1 MRFAQLYYTSCETGL
16 SGFAGFQFNA
26 VTPGL
31 TPELLRTVES
41 LTAYKPPRWVS
52 PRPAAAEVASCPVNL
67 VYITEPAPILARV
80 VFIGLDFSQRSG
92 NYFAHALVSQEL
104 VGFGEILPI
113 ELWESPIWVSKPV
126 SDTELRVL
134 HELPPS
140 AQGSGLSRVE
150 VDRFARDA
158 GRAEPLAA
166 LLTAAEDAIL
176 RDGRPIVIV
185 HPDTAVAARWIGA
198 VSYLLPRAVAR
209 RLTFAT
215 YHHNPGYVDVHM
227 IGTVPDSDFG
237 LTETAFLSYLVLE
250 PAATHLGDVV
260 PGPAAALLVRA
271 GPGRA
276 AALWDQAA
284 RLASVATEAMEGLED
299 WHPALVMA
307 ALSDGPEV
315 TIADL
320 DVLASWL
327 PRHANQVAPGQRAA
341 VLRGFLDD
349 AACRPQHLAALGVLA
364 RLVADPELTARI
376 ERKAVTEELRSAG
389 SDPPG
394 EFATGVPIVTEEG
407 RTFAAAECAK
417 RLTEASARTSVALL
431 GWSTSLSLE
440 LPEEALRRCGEQVL
454 GPQLVTAPDE
464 DTLGVVAGARA
475 LAEGVL
481 AHLTAVVAVQPDAVV
496 TVFAMGLDD
505 ITGGFPGLVPD
516 DLQEALLV
524 ARAGKRPQDRV
535 PDLRQF
541 LGHRHRWVSADLLC
555 RLWPEGRWTVA
566 EARSVADTFEPDQLR
581 SDPVY
586 SWIAQAVLEPPA
598 DEGYLVPYAEL
609 GKILAACTVDRAL
622 PEPARRRLDSFRSTE
637 QLIEQARDSEG
648 KAQAQLVRRLAGSD
662 ASLDGPA
669 QDLSRQALV
678 ALLDQLAGSR
688 YLPTA
693 VEAYPAAVIS
703 AFLRSARRRL
713 AATPRD
719 VTAAALL
726 FRSLSSLQRKGDQ
739 KLAPGL
745 DRTLGE
751 ELKRWR
757 RTDLNA
763 MEETLRQVNAEVADQ
778 FAGWRQKRLATQ
790 LRRSWRRL
798 VTGHPEGG
806 P

>member
-1 MRFAQLYYTSCETGL
+1 MGFAQLYYTSCETGL

-26 VTPGL
+26 VTQGI

-52 PRPAAAEVASCPVNL
+52 PRPVAAEVAACPVNL
-67 VYITEPAPILARV
+67 VYVTEPAPIVARV
-80 VFIGLDFSQRSG
+80 VFVGLDFSQRSG
-92 NYFAHALVSQEL
+92 NYFAHALVSQER
-104 VGFGEILPI
+104 VPFGEMLPI
-113 ELWESPIWVSKPV
+113 ELWESPIWASEPV
-126 SDTELRVL
+126 PRTDLPALPELG
-134 HELPPS
+134 PS
-140 AQGSGLSRVE
+140 ARGTGLTRVE

-158 GRAEPLAA
+158 GRAEQLAA
-166 LLTAAEDAIL
+166 LLTAAEEAIL

-185 HPDTAVAARWIGA
+185 DPDTTVAAHWIAA

-215 YHHNPGYVDVHM
+215 YHHNPGYVDAHM

-237 LTETAFLSYLVLE
+237 LTETAFRSYVVVE
-250 PAATHLGDVV
+250 PAATHLGGVV

-276 AALWDQAA
+276 AALWDEATG
-284 RLASVATEAMEGLED
+284 LTSVDSEAVEA

-307 ALSDGPEV
+307 ALLGGPEV
-315 TIADL
+315 GIADL
-320 DVLASWL
+320 DVLAAWL
-327 PRHANQVAPGQRAA
+327 LRSADQVAPGQRAA
-341 VLRGFLDD
+341 VLRAFLDD
-349 AACRPQHLAALGVLA
+349 AAFRPQHLAALGVLS

-376 ERKAVTEELRSAG
+376 ERKAVTEELRRAG
-389 SDPPG
+389 SDPGG
-394 EFATGVPIVTEEG
+394 EFTTGVPIVTAEG
-407 RTFAAAECAK
+407 RIFAAAQCVE
-417 RLTEASARTSVALL
+417 RLAEASARTSIALL
-431 GWSTSLSLE
+431 GWSTELRLE
-440 LPEEALRRCGEQVL
+440 LPEEALRACGEQVL

-464 DTLGVVAGARA
+464 DTLDVVAGARP

-481 AHLTAVVAVQPDAVV
+481 TYLTTVVTVQPDAVV
-496 TVFAMGLDD
+496 TVFTMGLDE
-505 ITGGFPGLVPD
+505 ITGRFPGLVPD
-516 DLQEALLV
+516 ELQEAWLV
-524 ARAGKRPQDRV
+524 ARAGKHPQDRV
-535 PDLRQF
+535 AALRDF
-541 LGHRHRWVSADLLC
+541 LGHRRRWVTADLLG

-566 EARSVADTFEPDQLR
+566 EARSVADTFEVDQLQ

-586 SWIAQAVLEPPA
+586 SWIAQAVLAPPA
-598 DEGYLVPYAEL
+598 DQGYLVSYTEL
-609 GKILAACTVDRAL
+609 GKILAARKIDRAL
-622 PEPARRRLDSFRSTE
+622 PEAARRRLDSFRSTE
-637 QLIEQARDSEG
+637 RLIEQARASEG
-648 KAQAQLVRRLAGSD
+648 KARAQIIRQLAGSD

-669 QDLSRQALV
+669 QDLSRQAL
-678 ALLDQLAGSR
+678 AGLIDQLAGSR
-688 YLPTA
+688 SLPVV
-693 VEAYPAAVIS
+693 VEACPAAVIS
-703 AFLRSARRRL
+703 AFLRSARGRL

-726 FRSLSSLQRKGDQ
+726 FRSLAALGDGDQ

-763 MEETLRQVNAEVADQ
+763 VEETLRHVDTEVAGQ
-778 FAGWRQKRLATQ
+778 FAGWRQKRLATP